1 MGLVICVGF
10 AAGVDEADSEYREYF
25 ERQLE
30 AVNEILESFGLPA
43 HVEPFGLP
51 DERTFECEMFGY
63 TGLHYLR
70 RLAAHLALKGELPPP
85 GDEDAASDPVLND
98 YYKFFDA
105 SFAQGKAA
113 DMPFQHLLIHGDAE
127 GYYLP
132 VDFEDVIIPDASVEI
147 AGGVIG
153 SSQALLRECRE
164 LARALEMPEGLSPED
179 EALWEAVD
187 NQGGGDTKWETYGVE
202 SLTCLCLMR
211 ACEASAETGAAVV
224 FA

>member
-10 AAGVDEADSEYREYF
+10 AAGGDETDSEYREYF

-30 AVNEILESFGLPA
+30 AVNEILESFGLPT
-43 HVEPFGLP
+43 HQEPFDLE
-51 DERTFECEMFGY
+51 DERTSEWEMLDY
-63 TGLHYLR
+63 SGLHYLR

-85 GDEDAASDPVLND
+85 GDEDAAGDPVLND

-105 SFAQGKAA
+105 GLAQGKAA

-132 VDFEDVIIPDASVEI
+132 VDFEDVIIPDASLEI

-153 SSQALLRECRE
+153 SAQALLRECRE
-164 LARALEMPEGLSPED
+164 LAQALEIPEGVSLED
-179 EALWEAVD
+179 EALLEAVD
-187 NQGGGDTKWETYGVE
+187 NQGSGETKWETYGVE
-202 SLTCLCLMR
+202 SFTCLCLMR
-211 ACEASAETGAAVV
+211 ACEASVETGAAVV